1 MTYEKIVFEGNTEYG
16 RKYSE
21 PFIALHIKK
30 LHELGGGQHLFI
42 QQMFTECQSSM
53 H

>member
-1 MTYEKIVFEGNTEYG
+1 MIYEKIVFKGNTEYG